1 MSSGMSY
8 VVALAGIGTVHLL
21 AAMSPGPAFVVVTR
35 VSVGESRKAALSAA
49 FGVATAALI
58 WAIAAT
64 LGMHLL
70 LARAAWL
77 YDVLKLMGGAYL
89 VWLGFQAWRHAD
101 EPAAPAAANGGTMG
115 LWQAWRLGL
124 VTNLANPK
132 VMVFF
137 GSIFVALFSP
147 DTPDWVRLAA
157 LVIVAANESLWY
169 TVVALLFS
177 SRAAQS
183 TYRRAKR
190 WIDRATGAV
199 MMLFGLRLEA
209 DLIFELPAHSAALG
223 AARQPEEVAD
233 LVFQLA

>member
-35 VSVGESRKAALSAA
+35 VSVGESRKAALGAA

-101 EPAAPAAANGGTMG
+101 EPAAPAAPAGRWASGRRG
-115 LWQAWRLGL
+115 DW
-124 VTNLANPK
+124 
-132 VMVFF
+132 
-137 GSIFVALFSP
+137 GSSP
-147 DTPDWVRLAA
+147 TSPIPRSW
-157 LVIVAANESLWY
+157 
-169 TVVALLFS
+169 S
-177 SRAAQS
+177 S
-183 TYRRAKR
+183 
-190 WIDRATGAV
+190 
-199 MMLFGLRLEA
+199 
-209 DLIFELPAHSAALG
+209 SAASSSPCSRPTRRIGSALQPSSSSLRMRACG
-223 AARQPEEVAD
+223 TRSSHCSSPRARRSRPIAAPSVGSTARPAPS
-233 LVFQLA
+233 